1 MIKLEFLKQKK
12 SILWFVLIFP
22 IILNA
27 LLYIDLT
34 FRYRGYLLVHQNEL
48 ALSNWQLIFKEQT
61 IFYFSELFY
70 LVLSLIIY
78 EVFAVEF
85 KNDAWLTVISLP
97 FRNKYTINSKLLITV
112 VYYTFTFWL
121 SDYISLYVI
130 GKAID
135 NSLEIGLIFFL
146 KTFTIQLI
154 SSLMIMLLYFLTL
167 VLIRKIS
174 GIIPIGIIM
183 MILTISIYYNDYN
196 FKIYLPFTYLSHA
209 FRVTES
215 QFYMILLSNIII
227 IVLFYILIRKL
238 NERSFEM
245 KL

>member
-61 IFYFSELFY
+61 IFY

-112 VYYTFTFWL
+112 VYTFTFWL

>member
-22 IILNA
+22 IILNV

-112 VYYTFTFWL
+112 VYTFTFWL

-174 GIIPIGIIM
+174 G
-183 MILTISIYYNDYN
+183 
-196 FKIYLPFTYLSHA
+196 
-209 FRVTES
+209 
-215 QFYMILLSNIII
+215 
-227 IVLFYILIRKL
+227 
-238 NERSFEM
+238 
-245 KL
+245 